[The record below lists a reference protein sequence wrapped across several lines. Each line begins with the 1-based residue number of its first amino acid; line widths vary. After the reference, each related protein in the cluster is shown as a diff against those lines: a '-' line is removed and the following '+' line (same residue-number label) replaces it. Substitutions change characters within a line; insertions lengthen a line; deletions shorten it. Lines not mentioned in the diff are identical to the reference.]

1 MTRSKKPVGLGNMS
15 KAAVF
20 TLLLC
25 LLYPTQSHA
34 ESLMQIYTAI
44 QENDPAW
51 QATQHAYEA
60 GQQSKGIGR
69 AYILPS
75 VIASGEHK
83 QVTDKPECDGDSTQ
97 PCSENEDEY
106 DSSAYQLELVQPL
119 FNKEKWHTYQEAKTS
134 FELAEIEFESARQSN
149 IYDTAVLYFEVLRAQ
164 EDYNLA
170 LAEQKALESQLKE
183 IQAKAD
189 AGVADQTEV
198 IETQASLDLAT
209 VNQITLL
216 GLLKVT
222 YEDLVTR
229 TGINKPTVKSLSED
243 YPIEHLEPFDEQL
256 WVNKAETN
264 SPRLKSLN
272 KNVELARQSFKRQTS
287 GAFPTVDLFAQ
298 VSEQEQSGGRFIANG
313 SNETYGVR
321 VKWPIFAGMGDY
333 YIAKQ
338 QRLQYMQNSKEAR
351 SEKQEF
357 TQMIKNR
364 FRSIYTD
371 VLTVEARKKSV
382 LSSERALRA
391 VSAQYE
397 IGSRDM
403 IDVLNAQQQLFSAK
417 QAYSHSR
424 YNYVLDRMQ
433 LLLLAGELSE
443 QELENLDQWLVENN
457 NLLNLDTIP

>member
-1 MTRSKKPVGLGNMS
+1 MEI
-15 KAAVF
+15 F
-20 TLLLC
+20 
-25 LLYPTQSHA
+25 
-34 ESLMQIYTAI
+34 TAI
-44 QENDPAW
+44 QKNDPAW
-51 QATQHAYEA
+51 QATLHAYKA

-75 VIASGEHK
+75 VVASGEHK
-83 QVTDKPECDGDSTQ
+83 QVTDKPKCDADSTQ

-106 DSSAYQLELVQPL
+106 DSTAYQVELVQPL

-134 FELAEIEFESARQSN
+134 FELAEIEFESAKQSN
-149 IYDTAVLYFEVLRAQ
+149 IYDAAVLYFEVLRAQ

-170 LAEQKALESQLKE
+170 LAEQKALASQLKE

-209 VNQITLL
+209 VNQITLIS
-216 GLLKVT
+216 LLKTT

-229 TGINKPTVKSLSED
+229 SGIAKPSVKSLAEA
-243 YPIEHLEPFDEQL
+243 YPIEHLKPFDEQL
-256 WVNKAETN
+256 WVSKAETN
-264 SPRLKSLN
+264 SPQLKSLS

-287 GAFPTVDLFAQ
+287 TAYPSVDLFAQ
-298 VSEQEQSGGRFIANG
+298 ISEQEQSGGRFIANG
-313 SNETYGVR
+313 GNETYGIR
-321 VKWPIFAGMGDY
+321 VKWPLFAGMGDY

-338 QRLQYMQNSKEAR
+338 QRLQYMQNREEAQ

-357 TQMIKNR
+357 TQMIKNQ

-371 VLTVEARKKSV
+371 VLTVRARKKSV

-391 VSAQYE
+391 VSAQYD

-403 IDVLNAQQQLFSAK
+403 IDVLNAQQQVFASK

-433 LLLLAGELSE
+433 LLLLAGELRE
-443 QELENLDQWLVENN
+443 DELKKLDQWLVENN